1 MTTTSRR
8 ALVVFALPAALAAC
22 EATPMPRAE
31 PVALPRG
38 AIDGAGDPT
47 RSAITNTAFG
57 FGRGAPFAGE
67 PFQAAEA
74 VAQLEFLSNTLV
86 TDPRFSLD
94 PLVAVRFAEAR
105 PEWRAAVGIA
115 ENAPAQPV
123 IDNLFLFARG
133 QAQLSPA
140 LFAADAPQR
149 LAALPRLP
157 RTNAATAAAS
167 QLLFRLDSDR
177 GGRGFRRF

>member
-1 MTTTSRR
+1 MSTPRR
-8 ALVVFALPAALAAC
+8 TLLLAALPAALAAC
-22 EATPMPRAE
+22 EATPLPRAE

-38 AIDGAGDPT
+38 AVDGAGDPT
-47 RSAITNTAFG
+47 RAAILNTSFG

-74 VAQLEFLSNTLV
+74 VAQLEFLSNALV
-86 TDPRFSLD
+86 SDPRYALD

-105 PEWRAAVGIA
+105 PEWRAAAGIA

-133 QAQLSPA
+133 QAGLSPA
-140 LFAADAPQR
+140 LFAADSPQR